1 MTKAASLYID
11 VLRLVAALVVFVV
24 HADYFMPGSLPGLW
38 RLASLG
44 GEAVT
49 VFFVL
54 SGFVIAHVVHTR
66 ETRAADYLASRFAR
80 LYSVVLPGLALT
92 AMLDVAGKLLAPADY
107 AFSVGEDIRALGASL
122 LFVNELWW
130 SSTPPPS
137 NIPFWSL
144 GYEFWYYL
152 LYAAQRYMPDR
163 RGRWATLLLLCAVSG
178 PKILLLLPVWQLGV
192 GAYAIAGRHRLHSG
206 MAVLYAIVSAAG
218 LYLLVASGVKAEWRS
233 ATVAALGPLGLGL
246 GLGPSSH
253 ALYTYAFGLLTTLHL
268 VAMVA
273 LAPLFGR
280 LWQFTER
287 TIRTT
292 SAQTFAIYLLHYP
305 LLKFL
310 VAVTVGLGAWRGPV
324 IIALA
329 LASIAALGR
338 AGDRLKPMLRRWFGA
353 RMDELAAWR
362 GRNVAVRLADRPE
375 AGRR

>member
-24 HADYFMPGSLPGLW
+24 HAHYLLPGSMPGLW

-54 SGFVIAHVVHTR
+54 SGFVIAHVVRTR

-80 LYSVVLPGLALT
+80 LYSVVLPALALT
-92 AMLDVAGKLLAPADY
+92 ALLDVAGAALAPRDY
-107 AFSVGEDIRALGASL
+107 ATGPDRGLWASL
-122 LFVNELWW
+122 LFVNELWFT
-130 SSTPPPS
+130 SNPPLS
-137 NIPFWSL
+137 NTPFWSL

-152 LYAAQRYMPDR
+152 LYAAGRYIPDR
-163 RGRWATLLLLCAVSG
+163 GRRWAAVLLLGAICG

-192 GAYAIAGRHRLHSG
+192 AAYAIAGSRRLRPG
-206 MAVLYAIVSAAG
+206 MAVLCAIASAAG
-218 LYLLVASGVKAEWRS
+218 LYLLVASGVKAEWHRV
-233 ATVAALGPLGLGL
+233 TMAALGPLAD

-253 ALYTYAFGLLTTLHL
+253 MLYTYAFGLLTTVHL

-273 LAPLFGR
+273 LAPLFER
-280 LWQFTER
+280 LWRVGER
-287 TIRTT
+287 VIRAT

-310 VAVTVGLGAWRGPV
+310 VAVTAGIGALRGPLV
-324 IIALA
+324 ITVTLVV
-329 LASIAALGR
+329 IAALGS
-338 AGDRLKPMLRRWFGA
+338 AGDRLKPWLKRWFRA
-353 RMDELAAWR
+353 RLGTLLGGTR
-362 GRNVAVRLADRPE
+362 IE
-375 AGRR
+375 ATS